1 MPGSSLFGI
10 VCVPIETRFLWRVKR
25 PSIEEP
31 GIPPPPPIPRSPPS
45 LEGSFGD
52 QLSVKEDGPQRP
64 VDWLVPVSPVNDNVL
79 KPDSRLTSFVDPAAP
94 TDPNKLSIILE
105 SSVFGAAVPD
115 AVAPAEKGEGVERLV
130 PGNDEELVPGSGGA
144 AYDWAIAAAVVVAVV
159 VDNDAIV
166 PPQPLY

>member
-1 MPGSSLFGI
+1 LKRDSCGGSWDS
-10 VCVPIETRFLWRVKR
+10 VEKR

-130 PGNDEELVPGSGGA
+130 PGNDEELVPGSGRCC
-144 AYDWAIAAAVVVAVV
+144 
-159 VDNDAIV
+159 
-166 PPQPLY
+166 L